1 MNKPFAIAVLLS
13 LSFAA
18 CGKEEPKPPEPAKN
32 AEQAKLVQPVN
43 VDPPPKKT
51 EPSTTPTE
59 NPEPPAATMDNVH
72 AYLKANKKMKAI
84 REYRN
89 LHGGKLALN
98 AASFGVELER
108 QKLGIPSALDVYK
121 LYFEG
126 KEEEALKALAA
137 KYNQPAE
144 SQGIQRLWVGVLETG
159 PATEDNLNAKAA
171 AGESTAALRLYHH
184 LHPDTPIPEA
194 WKAVELLMA
203 KTK

>member
-18 CGKEEPKPPEPAKN
+18 CGKEETKNPEPAKIADQ
-32 AEQAKLVQPVN
+32 AEPVQPAN
-43 VDPPPKKT
+43 VEPPQKKPEPPPPET
-51 EPSTTPTE
+51 TE

-72 AYLKANKKMKAI
+72 AYLKANKKMNAV

-89 LHGGKLALN
+89 LHGKLALN
-98 AASFGVELER
+98 AANFGVEFER

-137 KYNQPAE
+137 KYNQSTE
-144 SQGIQRLWVGVLETG
+144 SQGVQRLWVGVLETG

-171 AGESTAALRLYHH
+171 AGESTAALRIYHH